1 MLQKSRCL
9 IIIVAYYVFA
19 MPIIAQADSSINF
32 IQKGDV
38 GGAIRS
44 YYFSKL
50 YGAGSDNNKGAYSL
64 GAILNAKTAP
74 FLGGFSVG
82 VSFFTAN
89 DFGTHGNN
97 PKNVDTTLMGIAS
110 SINAFGQAYVQYII
124 PRCLLIRSGNQMI
137 NTPWMGPRDSRML
150 PQTFQGMF
158 ARITP
163 VSGLNIEAMR
173 IFRWK
178 SRTSG
183 DYYKDNLYYDTN
195 YYNDPLYGVTAVLP
209 KNAGKYQGTLAFGA
223 TYKTRDADIQA
234 WYYNFYQFAQ
244 MFYGSGAYTLKMS
257 AEFFPFAAVQYMREW
272 QVNSLFQKYDAKLF
286 GQSGSVN
293 ATLWGGK
300 VGVKIPSGKVF
311 VAYNALT
318 PHAGSFGG
326 GAIISPYGN
335 YNATYSSFMTD
346 NLLAFGPGHAWRVA
360 ASYRLW
366 QRQILLMAG
375 YAHFNT
381 NYEGR
386 THGVY
391 LDVTYAP
398 KMLKGFIV
406 RDQVAIDNGLQ
417 AYAGRSFIYNRMM
430 LQYTF

>member
-1 MLQKSRCL
+1 MGACYIFS
-9 IIIVAYYVFA
+9 IPSF
-19 MPIIAQADSSINF
+19 AQAEAPKNF
-32 IQKGDV
+32 IQKSGIS
-38 GGAIRS
+38 GTIRS
-44 YYFSKL
+44 CYFSKL
-50 YGAGSDNNKGAYSL
+50 YGAAAENNMDAYAL
-64 GAILNAKTAP
+64 AGILNVKTAP
-74 FLGGFSVG
+74 FLGGFILG
-82 VSFFTAN
+82 ASFFTTN
-89 DFGTHGNN
+89 DLGTHGNN
-97 PKNVDTTLMGIAS
+97 PKHVDTTLMGIAS
-110 SINAFGQAYVQYII
+110 SINALGQAYIQYVR
-124 PRCLLIRSGNQMI
+124 PHRLLIRIGNQMI

-150 PQTFQGMF
+150 PQTFQGIF
-158 ARITP
+158 ARFTP
-163 VSGLNIEAMR
+163 VSGLNLEAMR

-195 YYNDPLYGVTAVLP
+195 YYNDPLYDVTAVLP
-209 KNAGKYQGTLAFGA
+209 KNAGEFQGTLAFGA
-223 TYKTRDADIQA
+223 TYKARNANVQA

-244 MFYGSGAYTLKMS
+244 LFYGSAAYTLKTG

-272 QVNSLFQKYDAKLF
+272 QVNSVFQKYDAKLF
-286 GQSGSVN
+286 GQSGDVS

-300 VGVKIPSGKVF
+300 VGVKIPGGKLF

-335 YNATYSSFMTD
+335 YKATYSSFITD

-360 ASYRLW
+360 ASYRLC
-366 QRQILLMAG
+366 QRQIILMVG
-375 YAHFNT
+375 YVHFNT
-381 NYEGR
+381 NYEGK

-391 LDVTYAP
+391 LDMTYVP
-398 KMLKGFIV
+398 KVLKGFTV

-430 LQYTF
+430 LQYAF

>member
-1 MLQKSRCL
+1 MLQKKRCS

-19 MPIIAQADSSINF
+19 IPTFAQADSPTNF
-32 IQKGDV
+32 IQKSDISGT
-38 GGAIRS
+38 IRS
-44 YYFSKL
+44 CYFSKL
-50 YGAGSDNNKGAYSL
+50 YGAAAENNMGAYSL
-64 GAILNAKTAP
+64 GGILNVKTAP
-74 FLGGFSVG
+74 FLGGFIVG

-89 DFGTHGNN
+89 DLGTHGNN

-110 SINAFGQAYVQYII
+110 SINALGQSYIQYEI
-124 PRCLLIRSGNQMI
+124 PHRLLVRAGNQMI

-158 ARITP
+158 VRITP
-163 VSGLNIEAMR
+163 VSGLNLEAMR

-178 SRTSG
+178 SRTSD

-195 YYNDPLYGVTAVLP
+195 YYNDPLYDVTAVLP
-209 KNAGKYQGTLAFGA
+209 KNAGKFQGTLAFGA
-223 TYKTRDADIQA
+223 TYKARGTDVQT

-244 MFYGSGAYTLKMS
+244 MFYGSAAYTLKTG
-257 AEFFPFAAVQYMREW
+257 AEFFPFAAMQYMREW
-272 QVNSLFQKYDAKLF
+272 QVNSAFQKYDAKLF

-293 ATLWGGK
+293 ATLWGGE

-311 VAYNALT
+311 VAYNTLT

-335 YNATYSSFMTD
+335 YNATYSSFITD

-366 QRQILLMAG
+366 QKQIILMAG
-375 YAHFNT
+375 YSHFNT

-391 LDVTYAP
+391 LDVTYVP
-398 KMLKGFIV
+398 KMLKGFTI

-430 LQYTF
+430 LQYAF